1 MGRVLV
7 VAGGLGPHMGAG
19 AARDAAAHGL
29 TRAGW
34 EVAGFALW
42 LGEPGTVEGM
52 VRQVGGRVHT
62 VPARGEPMRF
72 GMLSDQTA
80 IVDRTAVR
88 EHSTDRLAVV
98 LRRVWA
104 LHPRRVLLA
113 LGGIRQSDFGRGLYE
128 GLGVV
133 PGPGVGRS
141 HLPAPVTYLAMEP
154 STVPVAGLRA
164 RDWVT
169 RLEVWRGRPVG
180 HYTGELGPALAALG
194 VDARPAA
201 PYLASYLK
209 ASAAAAAADW
219 LLAVTPA
226 VGPVGYGGVVPWAA
240 EVARRSG
247 RPTWIATGQLA
258 RGYQDVYRL
267 GPVGIYPWLDQVQT
281 ARQSE
286 RRAVTMVEQAAYRLG
301 VFMGSGAGGAS
312 PGLRRRERSVV
323 GDGIRN
329 PAVDGG
335 SRSRSGSADP
345 QST

>member
-1 MGRVLV
+1 MGRVLL

-19 AARDAAAHGL
+19 AARDAAARGL
-29 TRAGW
+29 SRAGW
-34 EVAGFALW
+34 EVTGAALW

-62 VPARGEPMRF
+62 VPARGGEPIRF
-72 GMLSDQTA
+72 GILSDQTA

-98 LRRVWA
+98 LRQVWA

-128 GLGVV
+128 GLEVA
-133 PGPGVGRS
+133 PGPGVGRAA
-141 HLPAPVTYLAMEP
+141 LPSPVTYLAMEP

-164 RDWVT
+164 REWVT

-209 ASAAAAAADW
+209 ASAVAVQADW
-219 LLAVTPA
+219 VLAVTPA

-240 EVARRSG
+240 ETARRTR

-258 RGYQDVYRL
+258 RGYQDVYRV
-267 GPVGIYPWLDQVQT
+267 GPVGLYSWLDQVQT
-281 ARQSE
+281 VRQSE

-301 VFMGSGAGGAS
+301 IFMGAVVGPGGGS
-312 PGLRRRERSVV
+312 PGLHRRERSVV

-329 PAVDGG
+329 P
-335 SRSRSGSADP
+335 
-345 QST
+345 